1 MCRCGWG
8 GYITPARAPHPPTRS
23 PTHEDAIDQDSPSVV
38 SRHPLGN
45 LELKKIPEPSI
56 FRPFPPSSI
65 PSAPV
70 SNSQAGDGDVAGVPG
85 VKWLGYAQEA
95 SNEYPR
101 AAPVQTKEN
110 ISDCC
115 ASRRAQGARILI
127 GSERNGTTRKRR
139 RLLSRDGGRP
149 KSSRSC
155 RIGSR
160 FGAFA

>member
-1 MCRCGWG
+1 MCRRGWG

-95 SNEYPR
+95 SNEYHELLQSKR
-101 AAPVQTKEN
+101 KKIFQIAA
-110 ISDCC
+110 
-115 ASRRAQGARILI
+115 RHGAHKVRV
-127 GSERNGTTRKRR
+127 
-139 RLLSRDGGRP
+139 
-149 KSSRSC
+149 
-155 RIGSR
+155 
-160 FGAFA
+160 F